1 MPDSV
6 LSTSYQK
13 GIKRGKET
21 YILFREVGNRQI
33 NTYCNVSSDK
43 CFLKERNGKYYAN
56 LRTKPHI
63 SKISKMLIGKQ
74 IFFFIWME
82 MRNND
87 L

>member
-43 CFLKERNGKYYAN
+43 CFLKERKLGGRKKEPDVRKSQEQ
-56 LRTKPHI
+56 LRNSIPKAHVKTSVH
-63 SKISKMLIGKQ
+63 S
-74 IFFFIWME
+74 
-82 MRNND
+82 RR
-87 L
+87 